1 MSVSLGKG
9 LEWVNMFLRGAENAV
24 LWSDLL
30 ENVHDLRNVATHFGV
45 EAHIDCVGLG
55 WRLYDWQTIYQ
66 SYPVIRRQGPD
77 GDFQGELICG
87 EFF

>member
-55 WRLYDWQTIYQ
+55 
-66 SYPVIRRQGPD
+66 
-77 GDFQGELICG
+77 
-87 EFF
+87 